1 MSTKNS
7 QGLSGKYI
15 LRQKTLKYIYTGL
28 LSSSASL
35 NSWGVASLALVDH
48 PSSDGGTIKIP
59 YRLDILLHR
68 PALDRK
74 SDFIVRSVETG
85 LGR

>member
-1 MSTKNS
+1 MS
-7 QGLSGKYI
+7 G
-15 LRQKTLKYIYTGL
+15 RV
-28 LSSSASL
+28 SL
-35 NSWGVASLALVDH
+35 NSWGGASLALIDH
-48 PSSDGGTIKIP
+48 PSSNDVTIKIP

-74 SDFIVRSVETG
+74 TPCFPIGLVKTESDFIVRSVETG